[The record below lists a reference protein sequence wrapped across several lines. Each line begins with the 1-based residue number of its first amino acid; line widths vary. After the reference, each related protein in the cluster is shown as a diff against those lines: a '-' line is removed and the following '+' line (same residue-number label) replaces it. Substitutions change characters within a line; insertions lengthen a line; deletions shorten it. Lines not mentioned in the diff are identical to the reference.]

1 MLKGA
6 MKVSTLAMRLLL
18 RDEHEYT
25 LVLICANK
33 PNETLLNEI
42 CQELT
47 LIFDAP
53 AGEATTPIVT
63 YQVQALIPDACL
75 TVQCT
80 LLPEHTI
87 RVLLTSPVFRSENFL
102 SIDNEECHT
111 VAELNPDPAD
121 MLEKFRCLEAAAE
134 IRT

>member
-18 RDEHEYT
+18 HDEHEYT

-33 PNETLLNEI
+33 PNATLLNEI

-47 LIFDAP
+47 LIFDTP
-53 AGEATTPIVT
+53 TGEATMPPVT
-63 YQVQALIPDACL
+63 YRVHALIPDACL

-102 SIDNEECHT
+102 SIDNEVCQT
-111 VAELNPDPAD
+111 VAELNPDPVD
-121 MLEKFRCLEAAAE
+121 MLEKSRCLEAAAE